1 MSLTNPLRP
10 SPVQIAV
17 SKRRPGVRKRAVFT
31 GGGFAPPGYDEIIH
45 IISIHA
51 RDVFNFIN
59 QQENN
64 LYEWRSGSSDDT
76 SAFGKPHAYLSTCFH
91 PEQLKWGILYA
102 SGSHPH
108 NSSGNI
114 NLYRFYEWDQM
125 PNTHK
130 PIYIDP
136 NQYMPYEITIARFG
150 GQANSAYGTA
160 IVYFYRILN
169 NQNQFVYQTNNLD
182 SGHIKGIACGLTP
195 RYGIEAVNNYGITK
209 IPFQLFSQPNNRG
222 ANNIQDHYFGYA
234 ANATSTT
241 LELGL
246 KSHSF
251 PFPLRDG
258 ILTVINETRVIDPL
272 LRFAI
277 VPHISIHKVGTIDEL
292 EMNASITVM
301 VRCKGQ

>member
-1 MSLTNPLRP
+1 MPFANPLRP
-10 SPVQIAV
+10 SPVRIAV
-17 SKRRPGVRKRAVFT
+17 SKRRPGVRKRAIFT
-31 GGGFAPPGYDEIIH
+31 GGSFAPPGYDEIIH

-51 RDVFNFIN
+51 RDIFNFIN
-59 QQENN
+59 QRENN
-64 LYEWRSGSSDDT
+64 LYEWRSGSSTDT
-76 SAFGKPHAYLSTCFH
+76 SAFGKPNAYISTCFH

-102 SGSHPH
+102 SGSHPY

-114 NLYRFYEWDQM
+114 NLYSFYEWDQM

-130 PIYIDP
+130 PIYINP

-150 GQANSAYGTA
+150 GQSNSAYGTA
-160 IVYFYRILN
+160 IVYFYRLLE

-182 SGHIKGIACGLTP
+182 SGPMKGIAFGLAP
-195 RYGIEAVNNYGITK
+195 RYGIEAINSSGITRM
-209 IPFQLFSQPNNRG
+209 PFQLFSQSNNRG

-241 LELGL
+241 LDLGL

-251 PFPLRDG
+251 PFPLREG

-277 VPHISIHKVGTIDEL
+277 VPHITIYKVGTTEL
-292 EMNASITVM
+292 EMDSSITVI